1 MLRYIALITALT
13 VAPGPVRTAHPDS
26 NAVAAGG
33 QIEIDR
39 LVHDVCGRDV
49 VLLGED
55 SYHGS
60 GRTVEVKSLLVQRL
74 VNECGFSQVLFESQ
88 FYEFPALE
96 KPLATGQVAQRQLG
110 DAIGGIWSRTAQMQ
124 PLLTWLADSAAK
136 GKVRIGGIDP
146 QFASAT
152 GHFAQCE
159 LGGLLA
165 ARLPREFR
173 GECRQTF
180 DRHHAWSYDDDHPY
194 DDAEKDRLGVCIG
207 RVEAAV
213 KRNESRDPNARMVL
227 AYARYAP
234 TTLSEDVVASKNARD
249 LGMAELFDWYR
260 ERDRRKT
267 IVWTA
272 TVHAAKQLEGDRVP
286 MGHYL
291 HQKLGDRMAT
301 IGFTAVAGSIGG
313 AVQKQAK
320 PLAEPQSG
328 ALEARYQSLP
338 SQGLVYLS
346 YTELADMGTV
356 PARALNY
363 AQPQVADWSELLDGM
378 IVLGEEHP
386 AIQLPK

>member
-1 MLRYIALITALT
+1 MRRYLVLVAVLALT
-13 VAPGPVRTAHPDS
+13 IGHVGPAYPNSMVL
-26 NAVAAGG
+26 AAGSPA
-33 QIEIDR
+33 EFDR
-39 LVHDVCGRDV
+39 LVHDVCDRDV

-88 FYEFPALE
+88 FYEFPVLE
-96 KPLATGQVAQRQLG
+96 KALANGRVAQSRLG

-124 PLLTWLADSAAK
+124 PLLTWLADAAAN

-152 GHFAQCE
+152 GHFAQRE

-173 GECRQTF
+173 GECRRTF

-194 DDAEKDRLGVCIG
+194 DDAEKERLGVCMRRLEGPVG
-207 RVEAAV
+207 RSVGRGQDD
-213 KRNESRDPNARMVL
+213 KMVR

-234 TTLSEDVVASKNARD
+234 TTLREDVVASKNARD
-249 LGMAELFDWYR
+249 LGMAELLDWYR
-260 ERDRRKT
+260 ERDHRKT

-291 HQKLGDRMAT
+291 HQELGDRMAT
-301 IGFTAVAGSIGG
+301 IGFTAVSGSIGG

-320 PLAEPQSG
+320 PLAEPQPG
-328 ALEARYQSLP
+328 TLEARFRSLQP
-338 SQGLVYLS
+338 QGLVYLS
-346 YTELADMGTV
+346 RAELADLGAV

-363 AQPQVADWSELLDGM
+363 AQAQVANWSELLDGM
-378 IVLGEEHP
+378 IVMGEEHP
-386 AIQLPK
+386 AIQLPN